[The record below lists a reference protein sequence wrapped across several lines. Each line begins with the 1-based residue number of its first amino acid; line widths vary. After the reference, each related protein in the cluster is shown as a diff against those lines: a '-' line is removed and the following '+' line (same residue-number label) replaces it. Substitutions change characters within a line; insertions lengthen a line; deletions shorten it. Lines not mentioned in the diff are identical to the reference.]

1 MLYVGLTE
9 DHKGSATTFA
19 HVVGAQVIS
28 QLLPSTS
35 STERLA
41 DNTSG
46 EQSSPIKEFKSANDS
61 YKSGP
66 SDENTSDTLPSE
78 VVEGSSQ
85 STMTVRKLMEAY
97 EVCITSLRKSQ
108 SRRRINSLTRIA
120 PVNFTKEARLRVP
133 ESTVERIKSLNRLD
147 LELYEYAQ
155 DIFARQHDRT
165 MQKLVRNSVFRETL
179 QETKGTVVL
188 NSVGA
193 PPWRESL
200 LVMAVVLVGVCL
212 FINARRRTSKVKV

>member
-78 VVEGSSQ
+78 VVEGSRQ
-85 STMTVRKLMEAY
+85 STMTVGKLMEAY

-165 MQKLVRNSVFRETL
+165 MQKL
-179 QETKGTVVL
+179 ETKGTVVL

-200 LVMAVVLVGVCL
+200 LVTAVVLVGVCL